1 MRIYKQKGK
10 KALCDNLDDEQKEH
24 LKIEDKKSKKKKT
37 NQWAITLCRW
47 NRTIE
52 EIWEES
58 EESYE
63 W

>member
-10 KALCDNLDDEQKEH
+10 KALRDNLDDEQKEH
-24 LKIEDKKSKKKKT
+24 LKIEDKKSKKKT